1 MELQKI
7 IEFNRIKYRLMGKGR
22 YYLSQSTTNQ
32 GRKNPKG
39 LHVSVWEFH
48 NKKEVP
54 KGFHVHHKDSN
65 TFNNDISNLE
75 CLSSHDHHRIP
86 SKRDMEKVRANLER
100 IRPLAAKW
108 HRSPEGKKWHIEKCR
123 KQWKNPRKFECL
135 CKSCG
140 KQFSAFNSD
149 SRICSTKCEYELRK
163 IIRRCVVC
171 GKDFKTIRYRKS
183 KSCSFLCAGFLRRKS
198 KASL

>member
-1 MELQKI
+1 MEIQKI

-65 TFNNDISNLE
+65 TFNNDISKL
-75 CLSSHDHHRIP
+75 
-86 SKRDMEKVRANLER
+86 
-100 IRPLAAKW
+100 
-108 HRSPEGKKWHIEKCR
+108 
-123 KQWKNPRKFECL
+123 ECL